1 VVVVGASSGIGL
13 ATARAAA
20 QEGAETILLSRSQ
33 AKLEVAARSVPG
45 TARAIA
51 MDMLDPAAVDRAL
64 ASIGGIDHLV
74 LTAVATST
82 RSSGGWRS

>member
-1 VVVVGASSGIGL
+1 M
-13 ATARAAA
+13 ARSL
-20 QEGAETILLSRSQ
+20 EGAETILLSRSQ

-64 ASIGGIDHLV
+64 ASTGGIDHLV
-74 LTAVATST
+74 LTAHAIVLLITNPYVT
-82 RSSGGWRS
+82 GHTLVVDGGFLAA